1 MNQNIQ
7 KLSDKGLLNKEQQTS
22 LKNYFSLGIFSL
34 RNELLFLMYL
44 SVLLFTSGVGVLI
57 YKNIDTIGHSILLVL
72 LVALIVGCYYFS
84 FKKSK
89 GFTTHDVDFD
99 NPIYNY
105 LVLLATILS
114 CTFMG
119 YIQYQYRVFGD
130 EFEISILIS
139 AFIALGTAY
148 YFNNKSALSIG
159 LTALATS
166 IGITLTPQTLIDN
179 DVFWNQNLSYYGLIL
194 GLIIILWAIHSQK
207 INLKKH
213 FDLVMITFALHLMSI
228 CAIAG
233 LFNDYWFVFIFV
245 LAGSTYYFY
254 KKSFEIPAISIYIF
268 TLLYAYIGFNIFIG
282 RLFDKVDLDI
292 WELYVLGL
300 PIYFIGSIVLFVNAI
315 KKFNKVTNDSL

>member
-1 MNQNIQ
+1 MNHNTQ
-7 KLSDKGLLNKEQQTS
+7 KLFEKGLLRKEQQINI
-22 LKNYFSLGIFSL
+22 KNYLALGIFSV

-57 YKNIDTIGHSILLVL
+57 YNNINTIGHSILLTL
-72 LVALIVGCYYFS
+72 LLALIVGCYYFC

-119 YIQYQYRVFGD
+119 YLQYQYHVFGN

-159 LTALATS
+159 LTALTAS

-179 DVFWNQNLSYYGLIL
+179 DVYWNQNLSYYGLIL
-194 GLIIILWAIHSQK
+194 GLTIVIWAIHSQK
-207 INLKKH
+207 IKLKTH
-213 FDLVMITFALHLMSI
+213 FDLILVTFALHLVTI
-228 CAIAG
+228 CSIAG
-233 LFNDYWFVFIFV
+233 LLNEYWFVFIFV
-245 LAGSTYYFY
+245 LAGSTFYFY
-254 KKSFEIPAISIYIF
+254 MKSFQI
-268 TLLYAYIGFNIFIG
+268 
-282 RLFDKVDLDI
+282 
-292 WELYVLGL
+292 
-300 PIYFIGSIVLFVNAI
+300 
-315 KKFNKVTNDSL
+315 